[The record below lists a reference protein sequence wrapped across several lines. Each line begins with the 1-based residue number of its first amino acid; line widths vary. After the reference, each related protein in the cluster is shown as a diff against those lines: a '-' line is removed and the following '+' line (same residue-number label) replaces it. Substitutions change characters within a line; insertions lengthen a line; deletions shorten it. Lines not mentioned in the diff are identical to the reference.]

1 MVAATYHTQ
10 RATEFYASIR
20 NDPEK
25 AAPFKD
31 AVRKIIEEHGKPF
44 NEEEVGGVLAAGLVN
59 SLCPSMGKI
68 PPIAQEMLAH
78 VFMHE
83 IDWRHVARQ
92 FVTDETLN

>member
-1 MVAATYHTQ
+1 MVAATFHT
-10 RATEFYASIR
+10 RRVTEFYSAIR

-25 AAPFKD
+25 RAGFKD
-31 AVRKIIEEHGKPF
+31 AMLQVINETGRQF
-44 NEEEVGGVLAAGLVN
+44 NEEEVGKLLCAGLAD
-59 SLCPSMGKI
+59 SLCESVGKV

-78 VFMHE
+78 VFMHK

>member
-1 MVAATYHTQ
+1 MVASNYHTQ
-10 RATEFYASIR
+10 RATEFYAAIR

-25 AAPFKD
+25 QAGFKE
-31 AVRKIIEEHGKPF
+31 AMLKIINETGRQF
-44 NEEEVGGVLAAGLVN
+44 NEEEVGKLLCAGLAD
-59 SLCPSMGKI
+59 SLCASVEKV

-78 VFMHE
+78 VFMHD